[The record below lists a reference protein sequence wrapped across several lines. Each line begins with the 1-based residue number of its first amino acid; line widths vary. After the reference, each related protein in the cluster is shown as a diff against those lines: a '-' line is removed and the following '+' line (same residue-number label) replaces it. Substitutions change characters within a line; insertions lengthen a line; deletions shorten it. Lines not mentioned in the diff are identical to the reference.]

1 MKKKDSEIVKG
12 IAILCMYFH
21 HLYWTGVA
29 DRYEKFHLTG
39 LIGSAHTT
47 QLIGD
52 ACKVCVYLFAFI
64 SAYGITL
71 TGGGTYTLKD
81 MNNRD
86 GIRRLIDFMKGFGSC
101 FLFCLLLSY
110 LFHLNHGAAEAWG
123 GSRINCLIGIL
134 SNITGLAGVVGVAWF
149 NASWWYV
156 SLAILLMFLVPVLH
170 VVVKKIGLFQSVV
183 VTLFIIPFLGVDT
196 VNGQAGYLL
205 IAVLGV
211 VSAEGHIFEKL
222 EGYLEKRKTL
232 NIFLIC
238 AIIASICAVVII
250 RPRVSAGYLMNTIMA
265 VLIIMLVSICI
276 RYIPWLSS
284 GFAFLGR
291 HSMYMWLTHA
301 FFTSYWFQEFTYSFG
316 NIWVILLVLVIETLA
331 ISLCIFML
339 SKVIT
344 KISKQYFHRMDVTNV
359 N

>member
-64 SAYGITL
+64 SAYGITR
-71 TGGGTYTLKD
+71 TGGGYTSG
-81 MNNRD
+81 NIPAQN
-86 GIRRLIDFMKGFGSC
+86 GIRRLISFMKGFGSC

-110 LFHLNHGAAEAWG
+110 LFHLHHGAAEAWG
-123 GSRINCLIGIL
+123 ESRINCLIGIL
-134 SNITGLAGVVGVAWF
+134 SNVTGLAGVVGVSWF

-156 SLAILLMFLVPVLH
+156 SLAIFLMFFVPVLH
-170 VVVKKIGLFQSVV
+170 MAVRKIGLIQAVL
-183 VTLFIIPFLGVDT
+183 VTLFIVPFLGLNT
-196 VNGQAGYLL
+196 VNGKAGYLL
-205 IAVLGV
+205 VVVLGV
-211 VSAEGHIFEKL
+211 VAAEGYAFENL
-222 EGYLEKRKTL
+222 EGYLKERKAL
-232 NIFLIC
+232 NAFLIGV
-238 AIIASICAVVII
+238 IILSIGALVII
-250 RPRVSAGYLMNTIMA
+250 RPRVSAGYLINTIMA
-265 VLIIMLVSICI
+265 VLIITLVSICI

-301 FFTSYWFQEFTYSFG
+301 FLPRTGFR
-316 NIWVILLVLVIETLA
+316 NLHILSGI
-331 ISLCIFML
+331 
-339 SKVIT
+339 
-344 KISKQYFHRMDVTNV
+344 YG
-359 N
+359 